1 MYVVPLIV
9 CYLSA
14 DLHNDISTLHMV
26 DCKFVLLLKLEKDKL
41 TKKDEKKKVAEELN
55 VLFKPVEQ
63 KVGKGN
69 EVI

>member
-1 MYVVPLIV
+1 
-9 CYLSA
+9 
-14 DLHNDISTLHMV
+14 MV
-26 DCKFVLLLKLEKDKL
+26 DCKFVLLLKLEKEKLDKL

>member
-1 MYVVPLIV
+1 
-9 CYLSA
+9 
-14 DLHNDISTLHMV
+14 MV

>member
-1 MYVVPLIV
+1 MEFQL
-9 CYLSA
+9 C
-14 DLHNDISTLHMV
+14 LHLT
-26 DCKFVLLLKLEKDKL
+26 DCKFVLLKLEKDKL
-41 TKKDEKKKVAEELN
+41 TKRDEKKKVAEELN